1 MNFTRYLPGV
11 LKKGSLICAVK
22 LFLLENFLNQFD
34 LITNSFIFLVFN
46 FNWSL
51 ILLLEG
57 YLFGVPGS

>member
-1 MNFTRYLPGV
+1 MNFHKSWSFEKGVSYLCCKVIFVGV
-11 LKKGSLICAVK
+11 
-22 LFLLENFLNQFD
+22 LNQFD